1 MGRSIFN
8 FNPERK
14 LPPSFVFLILIAL
27 NFLYL
32 YWIEGAGWLWPDL
45 DRALSYFLVIFTYAV
60 VGIILDF
67 LNTLLGRWYIYLG
80 LTGLILLTTTWWKFP
95 EFSTLV
101 VLPIALVA
109 AMIGLRAST
118 VSTILTSV
126 LLIGFHHSII
136 PEVNQQIINTTLL
149 YCWLTLATLFA
160 IILPLRRSINLY
172 RDQLFQANQFLVDAR
187 ARKAELEQAL
197 ESLANANRQLA
208 LANKKMAVL
217 SEIAE
222 DAQKAKTAFVANVS
236 HEFRTPLNMI
246 TGLIDLMLR
255 NPENYDVILSPKMK
269 EDFHVIYRNCEH
281 LSNMV
286 NDVLDLTRVETGRL
300 VLYREWVNLNEIID
314 KAVTV
319 VRPLMEK
326 KQLALKMEILD
337 ELPLIYCDRMRI
349 QQVVLNLL
357 SNAARFTDHG
367 EIRLVAHYKNQ
378 AVSIEVTDTGPGIQQ
393 EDRERI
399 FEPFWQGHD
408 PIWQK
413 KGGSGIGLSLSREF
427 INLHGGH
434 MWFESV
440 IGVGSSFFFS
450 IPVSPL
456 IDPISK
462 PGHFIKDD
470 WLWRENA
477 FLSAQAGSTENIVK
491 PRVIL
496 YDQTETLSSRF
507 IRYSDQVEF
516 ANIQE
521 ISQVARE
528 GSARAFIINAASLDN
543 AWTLIEG
550 ALNNAATTPIIGC
563 SVPGEYRRAL
573 DLGAKGYLI
582 KPIKIDDLKR
592 VVNSVNKPLQRV
604 LIVDDDIEVL
614 TLYKRMIE
622 SFYPELEVTTAS
634 CGEEALE
641 TIHFNPPDLMFLDVI
656 MPEMNGWQ
664 VLEILSQDFGNQL
677 FPIYFITAQDPVD
690 QLASSFILA
699 TIKGGIPLGK
709 LLRGSLEIASLLM
722 ASEKEPDPMSAQIS
736 QN

>member
-1 MGRSIFN
+1 M
-8 FNPERK
+8 
-14 LPPSFVFLILIAL
+14 
-27 NFLYL
+27 
-32 YWIEGAGWLWPDL
+32 
-45 DRALSYFLVIFTYAV
+45 DRAFSYFLVVFSFALIGF
-60 VGIILDF
+60 GFDF
-67 LNTLLGRWYIYLG
+67 LNTLAGRWYTYFG
-80 LTGLILLTTTWWKFP
+80 LTGLVLLTFVWWKFP
-95 EFSTLV
+95 EFLFLI
-101 VLPIALVA
+101 VLPITLVA
-109 AMIGLRAST
+109 AMIGLRASIF
-118 VSTILTSV
+118 STILTSI
-126 LLIGFHHSII
+126 LLIGFHRSMLLPI
-136 PEVNQQIINTTLL
+136 NQQILYTTLL
-149 YCWLTLATLFA
+149 YCWLSLGTLFA
-160 IILPLRRSINLY
+160 IIFPLRHTINLY
-172 RDQLFQANQFLVDAR
+172 GNQLFQANQFLGDAR
-187 ARKAELEQAL
+187 GRKAELEQTL

-300 VLYREWVNLNEIID
+300 VLYREWVNLNEIVD
-314 KAVTV
+314 KAITV

-326 KQLALKMEILD
+326 KRLALKLEIHD

-357 SNAARFTDHG
+357 SNAARFTDRG
-367 EIRLVAHYKNQ
+367 EIHLIAHNNNQ
-378 AVSIEVTDTGPGIQQ
+378 AVTLEVKDTGPGIQQ

-427 INLHGGH
+427 ITLHGGH
-434 MWFESV
+434 MWFESE
-440 IGVGSSFFFS
+440 IGVGSSFIFS
-450 IPVSPL
+450 IPNSPV
-456 IDPISK
+456 IDPLTK

-496 YDQTETLSSRF
+496 YDQTETLFSRF
-507 IRYSDQVEF
+507 VRYSDQVEF
-516 ANIQE
+516 ANIQD
-521 ISQVARE
+521 IDQVARE
-528 GSARAFIINAASLDN
+528 GAAKAFIINASSIDI
-543 AWTLIEG
+543 AWPLIVG
-550 ALNNAATTPIIGC
+550 ALNNAATTPIIAC
-563 SVPGEYRRAL
+563 SVPGEHRRAL

-592 VVNSVNKPLQRV
+592 VIKSINKPLQRI
-604 LIVDDDIEVL
+604 LIVDDDFEIQK
-614 TLYKRMIE
+614 LYQRMIE
-622 SFYPELEVTTAS
+622 SFDPGLEVITAS
-634 CGEEALE
+634 SGEEALE
-641 TIHFNPPDLMFLDVI
+641 KVRSSPPDLMFLDVI
-656 MPEMNGWQ
+656 MPEMSGWQ
-664 VLEILSQDFGNQL
+664 VLETLSHDFMGQL

-722 ASEKEPDPMSAQIS
+722 ASEKEPDPMSAQNFQS
-736 QN
+736 LPVSR